1 MSENLIEVFRFKGKA
16 DGPTLLMFGAIHG
29 NEVAG
34 PKVLLPLIDKLS
46 NGEMALD
53 CGQLI
58 IAPICNPRAHDEN
71 KRYIDINLN
80 RLFGAPPRQDG
91 YETALV
97 GQLEALIGECDYLLD
112 IHSTHSS
119 GDPAFSFADRTKS
132 KSMEFAKAL
141 GVDTIILDWEKVY
154 PGEDFSTEAYTN
166 RMGKVGITLEAGYH
180 NDPEAI
186 GVAERAMW
194 QAIRFLGLMSGVD
207 EVKSHPRYLKFTDRV
222 MFEDGDR
229 FTKSWVHMEP
239 VAKGQGI
246 YTRGNGETVVAEQDG
261 VILIPFE
268 QAQAGDDFYY
278 FGVQEAA

>member
-1 MSENLIEVFRFKGKA
+1 MGVYPIEVFRFQGKA
-16 DGPTLLMFGAIHG
+16 EGPTLLLFGAIHG

-34 PKVLLPLIDKLS
+34 PRVLLPLVEKLS
-46 NGEMALD
+46 GGGLVLD

-58 IAPICNPRAHDEN
+58 VVPICNQRAHDEN
-71 KRYIDINLN
+71 KRYVDVNLN
-80 RLFGAPPRQDG
+80 RLFGGPRRDG
-91 YETALV
+91 YEAALV
-97 GQLEALIGECDYLLD
+97 GQLEELIGECDYLLD
-112 IHSTHSS
+112 IHSTHSA
-119 GDPAFSFADRTKS
+119 GDPAFSFADRS
-132 KSMEFAKAL
+132 KPRSMEFAKAL
-141 GVDTIILDWEKVY
+141 GVDTIILDWEQVY
-154 PGEDFSTEAYTN
+154 PGEDFSTEAYAN

-194 QAIRFLGLMSGVD
+194 QALRFLGMISGIE
-207 EVKSHPRYLKFTDRV
+207 EVQSRPRYLKFTDRV

-229 FTKSWVHMEP
+229 FTKSWVHMES
-239 VAKGQGI
+239 VAKGEGI
-246 YTRGNGETVVAEQDG
+246 YTRGNGEVVAAERDG